1 MVCLGVGG
9 GVLGTAVFGDSGGGA
24 ILGVAMVT
32 LVCAAI
38 ALAVLP
44 RWRDPKH
51 RPVAGAA
58 VLYAGAVI
66 TLVAGL
72 LAR

>member
-9 GVLGTAVFGDSGGGA
+9 GVLGSAVYGDRGGSVV
-24 ILGVAMVT
+24 LGVAVVT

-51 RPVAGAA
+51 GPGAGAA
-58 VLYAGAVI
+58 ILYAGAAI
-66 TLVAGL
+66 TLGAGL